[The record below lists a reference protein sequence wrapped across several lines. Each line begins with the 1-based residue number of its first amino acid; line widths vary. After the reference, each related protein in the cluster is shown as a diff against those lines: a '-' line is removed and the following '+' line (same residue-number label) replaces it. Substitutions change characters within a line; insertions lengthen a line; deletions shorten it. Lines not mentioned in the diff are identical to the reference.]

1 MLYAYLRS
9 LDPPRR
15 AFTSLYIP
23 LFNAAESD
31 IAIRPEF
38 AALFHHA
45 NISASHLITRDDLPP
60 SEKLCERLNPAN
72 TRWILVDHNKLL
84 GELGTIYSSSVL
96 GVIDH
101 HEDEKAVAQDTYPE
115 PRVIE
120 QCGSCT
126 SLVVRT
132 LRSSWDKLSNSALSS
147 GAGHAQGEIIAD
159 DAMVRRVWDAQI
171 ARMALASILIDTIN
185 LTAESKVKAVDRDAV
200 EYLEAKI
207 QLSPKN
213 MIWDR
218 FKFYREIDKAKKNIE
233 AFELPDIL
241 RKDYK
246 EWTENGL
253 KLGVSSVEKPLEFL
267 VSKAQRNGTAKHEQ
281 QEAFQQAAKDFMES
295 RSLSIFSI
303 MTAFTCGDQFLRE
316 LYLCT
321 TNSSAG
327 SDALSKFSECATP
340 KLNLEDRTV
349 GGISS
354 GDCRPTPATDKDSY
368 AMTTRIWLQKDTA
381 KSRKQVAPLLRAALS

>member
-1 MLYAYLRS
+1 M
-9 LDPPRR
+9 
-15 AFTSLYIP
+15 
-23 LFNAAESD
+23 FNAAESD

-84 GELGTIYSSSVL
+84 GELGTIYSSNVL

-101 HEDEKAVAQDTYPE
+101 HEDEKAVAEDTYPE

-132 LRSSWDKLSNSALSS
+132 LQSSWDKLSNSALSS

-171 ARMALASILIDTIN
+171 AKMALASILIDTIN

-218 FKFYREIDKAKKNIE
+218 LKFYREIDEAKKNIE

-246 EWTENGL
+246 EWTENGI

-267 VSKAQRNGTAKHEQ
+267 VSKAQRNGANHE
-281 QEAFQQAAKDFMES
+281 QEAFQQAAKEFMES

-303 MTAFTCGDQFLRE
+303 MTAFTSGDQFCRE
-316 LYLCT
+316 LYIC

-327 SDALSKFSECATP
+327 SEAISKFSECATS

-349 GGISS
+349 EGISS
-354 GDCRPTPATDKDSY
+354 LGDYRPAATEKDSY
-368 AMTTRIWLQKDTA
+368 AMTRIWLQKDTA
-381 KSRKQVAPLLRAALS
+381 KSRKQVAPLLRAAMS

>member
-9 LDPPRR
+9 LDPPRL

-31 IAIRPEF
+31 IDIRPEF

-60 SEKLCERLNPAN
+60 SEKLCERLKPAN

-84 GELGTIYSSSVL
+84 CELGSIYSSSVL

-101 HEDEKAVAQDTYPE
+101 HEDEKAVPQDTYPE

-132 LRSSWDKLSNSALSS
+132 LQSSWDKLSNSALSS

-171 ARMALASILIDTIN
+171 AKMALASILIDTTN

-213 MIWDR
+213 MTWDR
-218 FKFYREIDKAKKNIE
+218 LKFYREIDEAKKNIE
-233 AFELPDIL
+233 AFDLSDIL

-246 EWTENGL
+246 EWTENGI

-267 VSKAQRNGTAKHEQ
+267 VSKAQRNSVKHEH
-281 QEAFQQAAKDFMES
+281 EAFQQAAKDFMES

-303 MTAFTCGDQFLRE
+303 MTAFTSGDQFRRE
-316 LYLCT
+316 LYLR

-327 SDALSKFSECATP
+327 SDSISKFSECATS
-340 KLNLEDRTV
+340 KLNLEDTTV
-349 GGISS
+349 EGISS
-354 GDCRPTPATDKDSY
+354 DDYHPAMDKDSY
-368 AMTTRIWLQKDTA
+368 AMTRIWLQKDTT
-381 KSRKQVAPLLRAALS
+381 KSRKQVAPLLRAAMS

>member
-1 MLYAYLRS
+1 M
-9 LDPPRR
+9 DPPRR

-38 AALFHHA
+38 EALFHHA

-60 SEKLCERLNPAN
+60 PEKMEECLKPSN

-84 GELGTIYSSSVL
+84 GELGSIYCNSIL

-101 HEDEKAVAQDTYPE
+101 HEDEKAVPQDTYPE

-120 QCGSCT
+120 NCGSCT

-132 LRSSWDKLSNSALSS
+132 LQSSWDKVSSSALSS

-159 DAMVRRVWDAQI
+159 DAMVRRSWDVQI
-171 ARMALASILIDTIN
+171 AKMALSSILIDTTN
-185 LTAESKVKAVDRDAV
+185 LTTESKVKAVDRDAV
-200 EYLEAKI
+200 DYLEAKI
-207 QLSPKN
+207 HLSPKN

-218 FKFYREIDKAKKNIE
+218 LKFYREIDEAKKNIE
-233 AFELPDIL
+233 AFELSDIL

-246 EWTENGL
+246 EWTENGI
-253 KLGVSSVEKPLEFL
+253 KLGISSVVKPLEFL
-267 VSKAQRNGTAKHEQ
+267 VSKAQRKNAKHE
-281 QEAFQQAAKDFMES
+281 AFRQAAKDFMES
-295 RSLSIFSI
+295 RSLTIFSI
-303 MTAFTCGDQFLRE
+303 MTAFMSGDQFRRE

-321 TNSSAG
+321 TSSAG
-327 SDALSKFSECATP
+327 SPVISKFSECAASE
-340 KLNLEDRTV
+340 LILEDTTV
-349 GGISS
+349 EGISS
-354 GDCRPTPATDKDSY
+354 SDYRPALDKDSY
-368 AMTTRIWLQKDTA
+368 TMTRIWLQKDTA
-381 KSRKQVAPLLRAALS
+381 KSRKQVAPLLRTAMS

>member
-1 MLYAYLRS
+1 M
-9 LDPPRR
+9 
-15 AFTSLYIP
+15 
-23 LFNAAESD
+23 FNAAESD

-38 AALFHHA
+38 EALFHHA

-60 SEKLCERLNPAN
+60 SEKLSERLKPAS

-84 GELGTIYSSSVL
+84 GELGSIYSSSVL

-101 HEDEKAVAQDTYPE
+101 HEDEKAVPQDTYPE

-126 SLVVRT
+126 SLVVHT
-132 LRSSWDKLSNSALSS
+132 LQSSWDKLSNSALSS

-171 ARMALASILIDTIN
+171 AKMALASILIDTTN

-218 FKFYREIDKAKKNIE
+218 LKFYREIDEAKKNLE
-233 AFELPDIL
+233 AFDLSDIL

-246 EWTENGL
+246 EWTENGI
-253 KLGVSSVEKPLEFL
+253 KLGVSSVVKPLEFL
-267 VSKAQRNGTAKHEQ
+267 VSKAQRNNAKHEH
-281 QEAFQQAAKDFMES
+281 EAFHQAAKDFMES
-295 RSLSIFSI
+295 RSLSVFSI
-303 MTAFTCGDQFLRE
+303 MTAFTSGDQFCRE

-321 TNSSAG
+321 NSSAG
-327 SDALSKFSECATP
+327 ADAISKFSECAASR
-340 KLNLEDRTV
+340 LNLEDKTV
-349 GGISS
+349 EGISS
-354 GDCRPTPATDKDSY
+354 GDYRPATDKDSY
-368 AMTTRIWLQKDTA
+368 AMTRIWLQKDTT
-381 KSRKQVAPLLRAALS
+381 KSRKQVAPLLKAAMS

>member
-23 LFNAAESD
+23 LLNATESD

-38 AALFHHA
+38 EVLFHHV

-60 SEKLCERLNPAN
+60 SEKLGECLKPAN

-84 GELGTIYSSSVL
+84 GELGSIYSRRVL
-96 GVIDH
+96 GVVDH
-101 HEDEKAVAQDTYPE
+101 HEDETAVPQETYPE
-115 PRVIE
+115 PHLIE
-120 QCGSCT
+120 KCGSCT
-126 SLVVRT
+126 SLVVRA
-132 LRSSWDKLSNSALSS
+132 LQHSWDKLSNAALSS

-159 DAMVRRVWDAQI
+159 DAMVRKAWDAQI
-171 ARMALASILIDTIN
+171 AKMALASILIDTTN
-185 LTAESKVKAVDRDAV
+185 LTMESKVKAVDRDAV

-218 FKFYREIDKAKKNIE
+218 LEFYREIDEAKKNIE
-233 AFELPDIL
+233 AFDLSDIL

-246 EWTENGL
+246 EWTENEI
-253 KLGVSSVEKPLEFL
+253 KLGISSVEKPLEFL
-267 VSKAQRNGTAKHEQ
+267 VSKAQRKDAK
-281 QEAFQQAAKDFMES
+281 QEAFHQAAKDFMES
-295 RSLSIFSI
+295 RSLSLFSI
-303 MTAFTCGDQFLRE
+303 MTAFTSGDLFSRE
-316 LYLCT
+316 LYLC

-327 SDALSKFSECATP
+327 SDAVSKFWECAAS
-340 KLNLEDRTV
+340 KLGLEDTTV
-349 GGISS
+349 KGISS
-354 GDCRPTPATDKDSY
+354 SDYSRPATTDKDSSSSY
-368 AMTTRIWLQKDTA
+368 NLTRIWLQKDTT
-381 KSRKQVAPLLRAALS
+381 KSRKQVAPLLRAALR